1 MKNLMDIDFYND
13 NWDKT
18 SFTLSDYTNISISIY
33 TNHDEQEHL
42 DTDFYL
48 NYVILTFKKPV
59 YLKIQHYI
67 LTNQLQNSLC
77 ILYHTVFIFI
87 LHISLLTAY
96 KPFVVS
102 INLVIYFFLLRNLNS

>member
-1 MKNLMDIDFYND
+1 MNLGYRKMKNLMDIDFYND

-18 SFTLSDYTNISISIY
+18 SFTLSDYTNIGISIY

-67 LTNQLQNSLC
+67 LTNQLQSSIQNVLVSLKHYVVKR
-77 ILYHTVFIFI
+77 ILI
-87 LHISLLTAY
+87 
-96 KPFVVS
+96 
-102 INLVIYFFLLRNLNS
+102 

>member
-1 MKNLMDIDFYND
+1 MIIGIKHRLLYQIIQI
-13 NWDKT
+13 
-18 SFTLSDYTNISISIY
+18 LV

-67 LTNQLQNSLC
+67 LTNQLQSSIQNVLVNLKHYVVKR
-77 ILYHTVFIFI
+77 ILI
-87 LHISLLTAY
+87 
-96 KPFVVS
+96 
-102 INLVIYFFLLRNLNS
+102 

>member
-1 MKNLMDIDFYND
+1 MNLGYRKMKNLMDIDFYND

-18 SFTLSDYTNISISIY
+18 SFTLSDYTNIGISIY

-48 NYVILTFKKPV
+48 NYVILTFKKLV

-67 LTNQLQNSLC
+67 LTNQLQSSIQNVLVNLKHYVVKR
-77 ILYHTVFIFI
+77 ILI
-87 LHISLLTAY
+87 
-96 KPFVVS
+96 
-102 INLVIYFFLLRNLNS
+102 

>member
-18 SFTLSDYTNISISIY
+18 SFTLSDYTNIGISIY

-48 NYVILTFKKPV
+48 NYVILTFKKLV

-67 LTNQLQNSLC
+67 LTNQLQSSIQNVLVNLKHYVVKR
-77 ILYHTVFIFI
+77 ILI
-87 LHISLLTAY
+87 
-96 KPFVVS
+96 
-102 INLVIYFFLLRNLNS
+102 

>member
-67 LTNQLQNSLC
+67 LTNQLQSSIQNVLVNLKHYVVKR
-77 ILYHTVFIFI
+77 ILI
-87 LHISLLTAY
+87 
-96 KPFVVS
+96 
-102 INLVIYFFLLRNLNS
+102 

>member
-18 SFTLSDYTNISISIY
+18 SFTLSDYTNISISIS

-67 LTNQLQNSLC
+67 LTNQLQSSIQNVLVNLKHYVVKQ
-77 ILYHTVFIFI
+77 ILI
-87 LHISLLTAY
+87 
-96 KPFVVS
+96 
-102 INLVIYFFLLRNLNS
+102 